1 MFKRSSRLS
10 TTTPSS
16 SSSSLP
22 PFLTIT
28 NIALRFLQ
36 FVFAITVAGLY
47 GVDLNHARKYEVDA
61 DSRWVYAEVVAGLS
75 AVTALVFAVP
85 FFKSHWGFGWDG
97 VLL

>member
-1 MFKRSSRLS
+1 MFKLS
-10 TTTPSS
+10 TSHPTTTT

-47 GVDLNHARKYEVDA
+47 GVDLNHARKNDVNA

-85 FFKSHWGFGWDG
+85 LIKSYWLFGWDLI
-97 VLL
+97 LL